1 MPKLFEQFC
10 QYSLIYFS
18 GIYWWFK
25 NPRVVSSRVNK
36 VRNHLTALKEDAFVA
51 VHIEGYNKVPMLGKV
66 RSLDTSTFKLEYWRG
81 TWRTEWKPWKL
92 SNGDIWTDT
101 LPKSCILL
109 VDFVLDGNNKLQHLN
124 L

>member
-1 MPKLFEQFC
+1 MPKLFEQVC
-10 QYSLIYFS
+10 PCSLIYFS
-18 GIYWWFK
+18 GTNWWFK
-25 NPRVVSSRVNK
+25 NLWVVSSLVNK
-36 VRNHLTALKEDAFVA
+36 VTDHLTSLKEGAFVA

-81 TWRTEWKPWKL
+81 TWRKECKPWKL

-109 VDFVLDGNNKLQHLN
+109 VDFVLDGNNKLQHLD

>member
-18 GIYWWFK
+18 GTYWWFK
-25 NPRVVSSRVNK
+25 NLRVVSSRVNK
-36 VRNHLTALKEDAFVA
+36 VRDHLTALKEDAFVA
-51 VHIEGYNKVPMLGKV
+51 VYNKVPMLGKV

-81 TWRTEWKPWKL
+81 TWRTEWKPRKL

-101 LPKSCILL
+101 LPKSCIL
-109 VDFVLDGNNKLQHLN
+109 
-124 L
+124 